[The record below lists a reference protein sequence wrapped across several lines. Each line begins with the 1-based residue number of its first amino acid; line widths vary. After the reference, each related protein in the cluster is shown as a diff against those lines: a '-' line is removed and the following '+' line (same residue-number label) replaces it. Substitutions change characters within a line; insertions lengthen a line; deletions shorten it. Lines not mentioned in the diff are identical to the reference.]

1 MSSDCIFCKIIKG
14 DIPTEKIYEDENVVA
29 FNDIDPKS
37 PTHILVVPKKHVA
50 SLNELKPDEMNT
62 IVQVFNAVKKIAI
75 LQGVAEDGYRV
86 IVNTNR
92 SAGQEVF
99 HIHFHIMGGRQLGS
113 MG

>member
-1 MSSDCIFCKIIKG
+1 MSKDCIFCKIIKG
-14 DIPTEKIYEDENVVA
+14 DVPTEKIYEDENVVA
-29 FNDIDPKS
+29 FNDISPKS

-50 SLNELKPDEMNT
+50 SLNDLKPDDMNML
-62 IVQVFNAVKKIAI
+62 VQVFGAIKTIAAKA
-75 LQGVAEDGYRV
+75 GVADDGYRV

-92 SAGQEVF
+92 ASGQEVF

>member
-14 DIPTEKIYEDENVVA
+14 EIPTEKIYEDEHVVA
-29 FNDIDPKS
+29 FNDISPKS

-50 SLNELKPDEMNT
+50 SLNELKLDEMNM
-62 IVQVFNAVKKIAI
+62 IVQVFNAIKKIAI
-75 LQGVAEDGYRV
+75 IQGVAEDGYRV

>member
-1 MSSDCIFCKIIKG
+1 MSKDCIFCKIIKG
-14 DIPTEKIYEDENVVA
+14 DIPTEKIYEDENVIA
-29 FNDIDPKS
+29 FNDISPKS

-50 SLNELKPDEMNT
+50 SLNDLKPDDMNM
-62 IVQVFNAVKKIAI
+62 ILHVFDAIKKIAAK
-75 LQGVAEDGYRV
+75 QGVAEDGYRV
-86 IVNTNR
+86 IVNTNK